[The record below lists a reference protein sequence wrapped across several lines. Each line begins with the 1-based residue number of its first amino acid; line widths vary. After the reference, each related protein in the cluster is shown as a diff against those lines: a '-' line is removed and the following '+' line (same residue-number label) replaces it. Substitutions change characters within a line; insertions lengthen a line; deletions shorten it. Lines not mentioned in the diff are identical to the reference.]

1 MIEATIARYQA
12 VKVTTSTPGDILV
25 ALLDGL
31 FKFLHIAKHNLAT
44 KGGDRAKAGQ
54 AMSKAHAIISEL
66 LTSLAPEH
74 APELCQNLAR
84 VYDFCL
90 TRITYANRHNDPK
103 AIEEVMR
110 VMTPIREAF
119 TIAVKQVAQQGGAEA
134 AAAAAPTGPVIRV
147 MP

>member
-12 VKVTTSTPGDILV
+12 VKVTTSTPGDLLV

-31 FKFLHIAKHNLAT
+31 FKFLHIAKHNLT
-44 KGGDRAKAGQ
+44 QGPKGDRAKAGM
-54 AMSKAHAIISEL
+54 AMSRAHAIISEL
-66 LTSLAPEH
+66 LASLAPEH
-74 APELCQNLAR
+74 APELCHNLAR

-90 TRITYANRHNDPK
+90 TRITYANRHNDAA

-119 TIAVKQVAQQGGAEA
+119 TIAVRSVAQGTAGEA
-134 AAAAAPTGPVIRV
+134 APPNGPAVRV
-147 MP
+147 TP

>member
-12 VKVTTSTPGDILV
+12 VKVTTSTPGDLLV

-31 FKFLHIAKHNLAT
+31 FKFLHVAKHNLA
-44 KGGDRAKAGQ
+44 KKGDRAKAGM
-54 AMSKAHAIISEL
+54 AMSRAHAIISEL
-66 LTSLAPEH
+66 LASLAPEH
-74 APELCQNLAR
+74 APELCQNLSR

-90 TRITYANRHNDPK
+90 TRITYANRHNDPA

-119 TIAVKQVAQQGGAEA
+119 TIAVRNLAQQGTTGEA
-134 AAAAAPTGPVIRV
+134 APPAGPAVRV
-147 MP
+147 TP

>member
-12 VKVTTSTPGDILV
+12 VKVTTSSPGDILV

-31 FKFLHIAKHNLAT
+31 FKFLHIARHGLT

-54 AMSKAHAIISEL
+54 AISKAHAIISEL
-66 LTSLAPEH
+66 LSSLAPEH

-84 VYDFCL
+84 IYDFCL
-90 TRITYANRHNDPK
+90 TRITHANRHNDPK

-119 TIAVKQVAQQGGAEA
+119 TIAVSNLKQQGASGEP
-134 AAAAAPTGPVIRV
+134 AAPAGPAVR
-147 MP
+147 PTP

>member
-1 MIEATIARYQA
+1 MIEASIARYQA
-12 VKVTTSTPGDILV
+12 VKVTTSSPGDLLV

-31 FKFLHIAKHNLAT
+31 FKFLHIARHHLA

-54 AMSKAHAIISEL
+54 SMSKAHAIITEL

-74 APELCQNLAR
+74 APELCQNLSR

-90 TRITYANRHNDPK
+90 TRITYANRHNDPQ

-119 TIAVKQVAQQGGAEA
+119 TIAVRNLAQQGA
-134 AAAAAPTGPVIRV
+134 AGEPAAPAGPAARV
-147 MP
+147 TP

>member
-1 MIEATIARYQA
+1 MIEANIARYQA
-12 VKVTTSTPGDILV
+12 VKVTTSTPGDLLV
-25 ALLDGL
+25 ALFDGL
-31 FKFLHIAKHNLAT
+31 FKFLHIARHNLT
-44 KGGDRAKAGQ
+44 SGDRAKAGI
-54 AMSKAHAIISEL
+54 AMSKAHAIISEFL
-66 LTSLAPEH
+66 ASLAPEH

-119 TIAVKQVAQQGGAEA
+119 AIAVKSVAQGQSGAVEAPPA
-134 AAAAAPTGPVIRV
+134 AAGPVIRIT
-147 MP
+147 P

>member
-1 MIEATIARYQA
+1 MIESTIARYQN
-12 VKVTTSTPGDILV
+12 VKVTTSNPGDLLV

-31 FKFLHIAKHNLAT
+31 FKFLHIARHNLAN
-44 KGGDRAKAGQ
+44 GGDRAKAGQ
-54 AMSKAHAIISEL
+54 AMSKAHAIISEFMA
-66 LTSLAPEH
+66 SLAHEH
-74 APELCQNLAR
+74 APELCQNLSR

-119 TIAVKQVAQQGGAEA
+119 TIAVRTVAQGATAEP
-134 AAAAAPTGPVIRV
+134 AAPGAPPVLRTA
-147 MP
+147 P

>member
-1 MIEATIARYQA
+1 MIEANIARYQA
-12 VKVTTSTPGDILV
+12 VKVTTSNPGDLLV

-31 FKFLHIAKHNLAT
+31 FKFLHLAKHHLAT
-44 KGGDRAKAGQ
+44 PGGDRAKAGQ
-54 AMSKAHAIISEL
+54 AMSRAHAIISEF

-74 APELCQNLAR
+74 APELCQNLSR

-119 TIAVKQVAQQGGAEA
+119 TIAVKQVAQQGAGAEP
-134 AAAAAPTGPVIRV
+134 AAPTGPVIRV
-147 MP
+147 TP

>member
-12 VKVTTSTPGDILV
+12 VKVSTSTPGDLLV
-25 ALLDGL
+25 ALFDGL
-31 FKFLHIAKHNLAT
+31 FKFLHIARHNLT
-44 KGGDRAKAGQ
+44 SGDRAKAGI
-54 AMSKAHAIISEL
+54 AMSKAHAIISEFL
-66 LTSLAPEH
+66 VSLAPEH

-119 TIAVKQVAQQGGAEA
+119 TIAVKSLAQGVPIPPETIAGTA
-134 AAAAAPTGPVIRV
+134 GPVIRIT
-147 MP
+147 P

>member
-12 VKVTTSTPGDILV
+12 IKVTTSTPGDLLI

-31 FKFLHIAKHNLAT
+31 FKFLHIAKHHLAN
-44 KGGDRAKAGQ
+44 KGDRAKAGM
-54 AMSKAHAIISEL
+54 AMSRAHAIISEL
-66 LTSLAPEH
+66 LASLAPEH

-90 TRITYANRHNDPK
+90 TRITYANRHNDAA

-119 TIAVKQVAQQGGAEA
+119 TIAVRSVAQGTAGEA
-134 AAAAAPTGPVIRV
+134 APPAGPAVRAT
-147 MP
+147 P

>member
-12 VKVTTSTPGDILV
+12 VKVTTSTPGDLLV

-44 KGGDRAKAGQ
+44 KGDRAKAGM
-54 AMSKAHAIISEL
+54 AMSRAHAIIAEL
-66 LTSLAPEH
+66 LASLAPEH

-90 TRITYANRHNDPK
+90 TRITHANLRNDAT

-119 TIAVKQVAQQGGAEA
+119 TTAVRGLAQQGQAGEA
-134 AAAAAPTGPVIRV
+134 APPPGPAVRAT
-147 MP
+147 P

>member
-12 VKVTTSTPGDILV
+12 VKVTTSTPGDLLV

-31 FKFLHIAKHNLAT
+31 FKFLHIAKHNLALGI
-44 KGGDRAKAGQ
+44 KGDRAKAGM
-54 AMSKAHAIISEL
+54 AMSRAHAIISEL
-66 LTSLAPEH
+66 LASLAPEH

-84 VYDFCL
+84 IYDFCL
-90 TRITYANRHNDPK
+90 TRITYANRHNQAA

-119 TIAVKQVAQQGGAEA
+119 TIAVRNLAQQGAGEA
-134 AAAAAPTGPVIRV
+134 PSGGNPAVRATP
-147 MP
+147 

>member
-12 VKVTTSTPGDILV
+12 VKVTTSTPGDLLV

-31 FKFLHIAKHNLAT
+31 FKFLHIAKHNLA
-44 KGGDRAKAGQ
+44 KKGDRAKAGM
-54 AMSKAHAIISEL
+54 AMSRAHAIISEL
-66 LTSLAPEH
+66 LASLAPEH

-90 TRITYANRHNDPK
+90 TRITYANRHNEPA
-103 AIEEVMR
+103 AIDEVMR

-119 TIAVKQVAQQGGAEA
+119 TIAVRNLAQGTTGEGAP
-134 AAAAAPTGPVIRV
+134 APGPAVRAT
-147 MP
+147 P

>member
-12 VKVTTSTPGDILV
+12 IKVTTSTPGDLLV

-31 FKFLHIAKHNLAT
+31 FKFLHLAKHNLGP
-44 KGGDRAKAGQ
+44 KGDRAKAGM
-54 AMSKAHAIISEL
+54 AMSRAHAIISEFL
-66 LTSLAPEH
+66 ASLAPEH

-90 TRITYANRHNDPK
+90 TRITYANRHNDPV

-119 TIAVKQVAQQGGAEA
+119 TIAVRNLAQQGASGEA
-134 AAAAAPTGPVIRV
+134 APPAGPAVRAT
-147 MP
+147 P